1 MSATRRMPRPA
12 TMAGLIASGLAAT
25 SLSGCLL
32 VNAGS
37 SDPTTGTAATPTR
50 TSTATTSVITPTTS
64 PTSQKP
70 LSTGSGLGLP
80 LSTDASFASLPTWG
94 VDSDSAWQTVIFD
107 KDGVNQFKHSNGC
120 LLTTFQNRLAAGTA
134 SDKAETDAQ
143 VAAVQQDF
151 KTKSPEAQFKATS
164 DLPLYLGMGK
174 TRTIEFGALLIKYT
188 NPDTKA
194 EWGSLIAVRAMPKVG
209 SLMRANLSCPSSL
222 MSATI
227 PTLERL
233 HVLGS

>member
-1 MSATRRMPRPA
+1 MGASRGMPRPA
-12 TMAGLIASGLAAT
+12 TVLGLIGSGLAAT

-32 VNAGS
+32 INASS
-37 SDPTTGTAATPTR
+37 SDPSSGGVTTARNPAP
-50 TSTATTSVITPTTS
+50 TTSVLTSTTA
-64 PTSQKP
+64 PTSQKVITP
-70 LSTGSGLGLP
+70 GSSLSLP
-80 LSTDASFASLPTWG
+80 LTTDATFGSLPTWA
-94 VDSDSAWQTVIFD
+94 VDTDSAWEIVIFD

-120 LLTTFQNRLAAGTA
+120 QLTTFQNRLAAGSA

-143 VAAVQQDF
+143 IAAVQKDF
-151 KTKSPEAQFKATS
+151 RGRAPEAQFKVTS

-174 TRTIEFGALLIKYT
+174 TRTIEFGALLVKYT
-188 NPDTKA
+188 NKDTKA
-194 EWGSLIAVRAMPKVG
+194 EWGSLIGVRAMPKVG
-209 SLMRANLSCPSSL
+209 SLMQVNLSCPANL